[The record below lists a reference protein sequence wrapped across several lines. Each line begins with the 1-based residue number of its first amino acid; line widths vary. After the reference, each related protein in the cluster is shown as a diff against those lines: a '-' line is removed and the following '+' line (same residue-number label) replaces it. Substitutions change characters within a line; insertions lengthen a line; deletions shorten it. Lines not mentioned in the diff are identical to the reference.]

1 MEKIYDVIIVG
12 AGPAGLSA
20 GIYLGR
26 GKVSTLILEKAGVGA
41 LLSAH
46 KIENYPGFFHSPS
59 GKEIYEAM
67 KNKHFPI
74 M

>member
-12 AGPAGLSA
+12 GGPAGLTA

-26 GKVSTLILEKAGVGA
+26 GKARTLILEKANVGA

-46 KIENYPGFFHSPS
+46 KIDNYPGFL
-59 GKEIYEAM
+59 M
-67 KNKHFPI
+67 R
-74 M
+74 